1 MKSKSAKAKGGRYEN
16 FLIEVLRSQLD
27 EKAQRTYGSGSGLDK
42 NDVVLPQFDIEIEA
56 KNQKT
61 LKILDWMEQT
71 QSQENKSGRTSVMVF
86 RNPRKAEFQE
96 SFVVMDLYDWIE
108 LVKKQKD
115 QVEVINNQDPQL
127 KWKVKR
133 LKDAA
138 NEVFKEL

>member
-86 RNPRKAEFQE
+86 RNPRKAEFVE

-127 KWKVKR
+127 KWKIKR